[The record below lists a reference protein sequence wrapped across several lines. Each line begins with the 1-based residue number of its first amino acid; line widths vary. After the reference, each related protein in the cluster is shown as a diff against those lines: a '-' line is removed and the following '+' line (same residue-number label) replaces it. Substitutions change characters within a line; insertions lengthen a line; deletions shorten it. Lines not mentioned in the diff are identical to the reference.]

1 MGTLALIGLG
11 SNLGDRKANLD
22 GALAA
27 LSGTPGIEV
36 RAVSSF
42 HETASVGGPRGQG
55 AFLNAAAALEVGLSP
70 PELLRALHAIEAGA
84 RRFREVCWGV
94 RTLDLDLLLFGDQIL
109 DTPALLVPHPRMAVR
124 RFVLAPLAEVTPK
137 AVDPLTRRTIA
148 ELLAN
153 LDRRPRYLALANDG
167 AADLFSRLVAELSAV
182 GLHRGKQASDW
193 ENLEIL
199 DQRAREL
206 RADRWTT
213 DLWGGRW
220 VITDFWFDDLIPL
233 ARPGMG
239 IGIAM
244 LWRDWPVPCRPTR
257 GARADVRRA
266 HRAKHLAFR
275 LRAARGLGQAKPS
288 GRAGRF
294 ARPRSSVAG
303 RWTSRRL
310 WRRSSPPVPRPVRAD
325 GPRALVVVT
334 HRAPL

>member
-70 PELLRALHAIEAGA
+70 PDLLRALHAIEAGA
-84 RRFREVCWGV
+84 RRVREVSWGA

-124 RFVLAPLAEVTPK
+124 RFVLAPLAEVAPK
-137 AVDPLTRRTIA
+137 AVDPLTRRTMA

-182 GLHRGKQASDW
+182 GIHRGRQPSDR
-193 ENLEIL
+193 EDLEIL
-199 DQRAREL
+199 EQRAREL

-213 DLWGGRW
+213 DLWGDRW
-220 VITDFWFDDLIPL
+220 VITDFWFDDLFPL
-233 ARPGMG
+233 ARARTGDRDRDAQ
-239 IGIAM
+239 AM
-244 LWRDWPVPCRPTR
+244 TGR
-257 GARADVRRA
+257 
-266 HRAKHLAFR
+266 FY
-275 LRAARGLGQAKPS
+275 AARREVLEPT
-288 GRAGRF
+288 F
-294 ARPRSSVAG
+294 VVL
-303 RWTSRRL
+303 TSRNPWHSASEPL
-310 WRRSSPPVPRPVRAD
+310 AVWARRTHPDAPVGCETPILRVRSQALETIVVEVLAACTAT
-325 GPRALVVVT
+325 GPG
-334 HRAPL
+334 

>member
-1 MGTLALIGLG
+1 VGTLALIGLG

-42 HETASVGGPRGQG
+42 HETASVGGPPGQG

-84 RRFREVCWGV
+84 RRLREVCWGV

-124 RFVLAPLAEVTPK
+124 RFVLAPLAEVAPK
-137 AVDPLTRRTIA
+137 AVDPLTRRTMA

-182 GLHRGKQASDW
+182 GLNRGKQPSDW
-193 ENLEIL
+193 EDLEIL

-220 VITDFWFDDLIPL
+220 VITDFWFDDLFPL
-233 ARPGMG
+233 ARAGNG
-239 IGIAM
+239 D
-244 LWRDWPVPCRPTR
+244 RDRDAPTTTGR
-257 GARADVRRA
+257 
-266 HRAKHLAFR
+266 FY
-275 LRAARGLGQAKPS
+275 AARREVLEPT
-288 GRAGRF
+288 F
-294 ARPRSSVAG
+294 VVLTARNTWHSASEPLADWARRSHPDAPVGCATPILRVRSVALE
-303 RWTSRRL
+303 TIVAEVL
-310 WRRSSPPVPRPVRAD
+310 AACTAT
-325 GPRALVVVT
+325 GPG
-334 HRAPL
+334 